1 MLFGIVSYNLNKMLG
16 CNNFISH
23 IMFSKKLVTQI
34 NKELIEENK
43 SIYLIKFRFMK
54 LILIISCCV
63 FYFNPFNDVCPSKVS
78 FSDVFQTSN
87 LPQVCFKGIRGDAI
101 LELKNA
107 KTGVALGAML
117 GEEMLPVIG
126 FEMTI
131 ISNSKSVSSSSKT
144 NNFTSQQKTDISK
157 IKSGSKIIFDKVMVK
172 MKDGRIMVI
181 AHGTYTVK

>member
-1 MLFGIVSYNLNKMLG
+1 
-16 CNNFISH
+16 
-23 IMFSKKLVTQI
+23 
-34 NKELIEENK
+34 
-43 SIYLIKFRFMK
+43 MK
-54 LILIISCCV
+54 YILILSLCV
-63 FYFNPFNDVCPSKVS
+63 FYFNPFNGVNTYKTS
-78 FSDVFQTSN
+78 FEDVFQTSEM
-87 LPQVCFKGIRGDAI
+87 PQVCFKGIKGDAI

-131 ISNSKSVSSSSKT
+131 ISGGKSVSSASKT

-157 IKSGSKIIFDKVMVK
+157 IKPGAKIIFDKVMVK

-181 AHGTYTVK
+181 APGTYTIK